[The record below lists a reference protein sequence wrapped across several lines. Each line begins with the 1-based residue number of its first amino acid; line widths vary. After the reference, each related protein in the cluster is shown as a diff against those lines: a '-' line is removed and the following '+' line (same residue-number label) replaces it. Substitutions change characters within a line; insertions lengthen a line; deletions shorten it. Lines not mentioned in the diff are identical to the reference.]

1 MRKAQIRAGTLLA
14 IVSILV
20 GLLPPLVALAGE
32 PTTVTFWTFLD
43 PRKATPREKAWGE
56 IIQAFER
63 KHPDIKIRAELF
75 PWKEISPKLI
85 VAAGGGRGPDV
96 TMVEMDLREKL
107 ARGKI
112 LEPLDRYL
120 ATWDPVSRKDFYH
133 PDTRVIDGKTYS
145 LNLWSNGSALFY
157 RQDLFEKAGLKP
169 PRTIDEFI
177 KAAKVLTV
185 GPEGRVSQWGFAE
198 GIARSQPYAHRFLF
212 PLIWAAG
219 GTVVGRDGKATFN
232 GPAGV
237 KAVQFFVDLVKV
249 DKVMPSDIVNL
260 TYDERLQGFMAGKYA
275 MVIEGMHRYSH
286 TQTSPV
292 VRGKVGLAYIPSW
305 DGKKPA
311 PTPVTGWDIGIGA
324 SSKQKDAAWKFVD
337 YTLSPEAQLI
347 DAKVAEQIPAR
358 LSVARDPFFQTPE
371 AAKMKFIMDYLAL
384 SSREFPLVE
393 NLDQLID
400 LFNLAIQ
407 ENLLNNVPTQVAL
420 DRAAA
425 KYNEALR

>member
-1 MRKAQIRAGTLLA
+1 MRATRSWSLLV
-14 IVSILV
+14 IGMLV
-20 GLLPPLVALAGE
+20 GLLLPLAAAAAE
-32 PTTVTFWTFLD
+32 PTTITFWTFLD
-43 PRKATPREKAWGE
+43 PRKTTPREKAWGD
-56 IIQAFER
+56 IIQAFEQ
-63 KHPDIKIRAELF
+63 KYPDIKIRTELF

-85 VAAGGGRGPDV
+85 VAAAGGRGPDV

-107 ARGKI
+107 ARAKA

-120 ATWDPVSRKDFYH
+120 AAWEPAARKDFHH
-133 PDTRVIDGKTYS
+133 PDTRVIDAKTTS

-157 RQDLFEKAGLKP
+157 RQDLFEKAGLTP
-169 PRTIDEFI
+169 PKTIDEFI
-177 KAAKVLTV
+177 QAAKALTV
-185 GPEGRVSQWGFAE
+185 GVEGRVSQWGFAE

-219 GTVVGRDGKATFN
+219 GTIVGPGGKAAFN
-232 GPAGV
+232 GPTGV
-237 KAVQFFVDLVKV
+237 KAVQFFVDLIKV
-249 DKVMPSDIVNL
+249 NKVMPPDIVNL

-324 SSKQKDAAWKFVD
+324 FSKQKDAAWKFVD

-358 LSVARDPFFQTPE
+358 RSVAKDPFFQTPD

-384 SSREFPLVE
+384 SSREFPLAE

-400 LFNLAIQ
+400 LFNLVIH
-407 ENLLNNVPTQVAL
+407 EVLLNNVPTQVAL